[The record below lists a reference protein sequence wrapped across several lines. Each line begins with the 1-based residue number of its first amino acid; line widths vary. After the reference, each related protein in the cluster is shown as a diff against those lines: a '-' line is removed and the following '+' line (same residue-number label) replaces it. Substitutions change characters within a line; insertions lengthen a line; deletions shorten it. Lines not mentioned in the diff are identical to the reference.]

1 MSCTSHLSTRPWCLQ
16 CTLQSSKDQQRMPH
30 RSQLHCAGLLTVQQR
45 LCRQPKRWSV
55 FIVLPWAADAV
66 HRFVLAQPT
75 HPKSHSY
82 FAPGDV
88 SEKCLSRFLALDP
101 STGQSAHWIEK
112 LSNEDPTR
120 CGSVPHF
127 LMPIFSSYLR
137 FSDCRYRIM
146 RMAQG
151 TTTVTMLAHQPGV
164 DTSKAVVIEVCS
176 SSASGTA
183 ARAVLR
189 RELVDTGRPPNTK
202 DWAHKVTKANA
213 RRRVGSSTSLEAI
226 GPTRAEQFQCCSYS
240 RAN

>member
-1 MSCTSHLSTRPWCLQ
+1 MAT
-16 CTLQSSKDQQRMPH
+16 
-30 RSQLHCAGLLTVQQR
+30 
-45 LCRQPKRWSV
+45 
-55 FIVLPWAADAV
+55 
-66 HRFVLAQPT
+66 
-75 HPKSHSY
+75 
-82 FAPGDV
+82 
-88 SEKCLSRFLALDP
+88 
-101 STGQSAHWIEK
+101 
-112 LSNEDPTR
+112 
-120 CGSVPHF
+120 HF

-202 DWAHKVTKANA
+202 D
-213 RRRVGSSTSLEAI
+213 
-226 GPTRAEQFQCCSYS
+226 
-240 RAN
+240 

>member
-1 MSCTSHLSTRPWCLQ
+1 MLVPAHTC
-16 CTLQSSKDQQRMPH
+16 PH
-30 RSQLHCAGLLTVQQR
+30 YYQKHR
-45 LCRQPKRWSV
+45 LKM
-55 FIVLPWAADAV
+55 A
-66 HRFVLAQPT
+66 T
-75 HPKSHSY
+75 
-82 FAPGDV
+82 
-88 SEKCLSRFLALDP
+88 
-101 STGQSAHWIEK
+101 
-112 LSNEDPTR
+112 
-120 CGSVPHF
+120 HF

-213 RRRVGSSTSLEAI
+213 RRRVGSSTSLEAMATGI
-226 GPTRAEQFQCCSYS
+226 SRRRLLESHPLSEPRSCYNESTQVLNLYSTCAVWKSILQFDDACVLQCGPQL
-240 RAN
+240 